1 MPILNYRKVF
11 LNIPSITTLPFQ
23 FHSNVWKGGFYI
35 DGTKHATRTDKT
47 VVYMRDECVFIHENG
62 GESLSLWDWLLKYGG
77 CSDDAQVK
85 AVLESFSNQN
95 YVEYK
100 EPEKVEARYVDNEY
114 AARLSK
120 RYFGTLFNFLLSYVD
135 GKRLRE
141 VWRMYEV
148 GVIYDTAIFWYRNA
162 ENLLCHDVRIDYTTD
177 GHRDKNKPPRR
188 LFTGKNG
195 YTNECLF
202 GDHIHDVGKKV
213 IVVESEKTAIIGA
226 CFYPKFKWV
235 ATGGG
240 DKVYLC
246 KDKGY
251 IMAPDFEQP
260 YIEKWSQYGQV
271 WEWWKGSEVNEKEDV
286 GDLILRNEKTSK
298 NL

>member
-1 MPILNYRKVF
+1 MINYRKIF

-35 DGTKHATRTDKT
+35 DGTKHARRMDKT

-85 AVLESFSNQN
+85 SVLESFSNQN

-100 EPEKVEARYVDNEY
+100 EPEKVEARYVDDEY

-148 GVIYDTAIFWYRNA
+148 GVIYDTAIFWYRNP

-188 LFTGKNG
+188 IFTGKNG

-202 GDHIHDVGKKV
+202 GDHIPNVRKT

-226 CFYPKFKWV
+226 CFYPKFRWL

-271 WEWWKGSEVNEKEDV
+271 WEWWKGSDVSEKVDV
-286 GDLILRNEKTSK
+286 GDLILRNVNAKTGK